1 MGKKK
6 VLTTVALLILA
17 CGCLI
22 EERSHYSKRNGFLID
37 FKQKNNR
44 EGMS

>member
-1 MGKKK
+1 MRKKN

-17 CGCLI
+17 CGCFI
-22 EERSHYSKRNGFLID
+22 EERSDYSNKNGFVMD
-37 FKQKNNR
+37 FKQKNKK